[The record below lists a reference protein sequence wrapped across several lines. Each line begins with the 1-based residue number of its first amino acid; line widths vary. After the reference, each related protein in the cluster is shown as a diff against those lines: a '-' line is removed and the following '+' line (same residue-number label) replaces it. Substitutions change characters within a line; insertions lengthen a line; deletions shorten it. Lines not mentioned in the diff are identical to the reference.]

1 MPLNAGHFQA
11 YSASMKPLRIEVCIR
26 AGDAWLSLIQ
36 SLSTA
41 KFLLIALVFPLLTLV
56 SSGYAQTSSL
66 PQQNLF
72 SGNDRLAPTFKVK
85 VNEVDLLF
93 TARDRH
99 NHWITD
105 LSQDDVSVLDNGE
118 PPSSILEFQSRSDLP
133 LRVGLIIDS
142 SDSISRQM
150 EFEKQSSILF
160 IRQVLNPAKDSAFIV
175 SFNEDVR
182 LMQGFTSDLG
192 SLSKAI
198 RELPLGGSTALYDA
212 VHFGCEK
219 LQESSDGQPVRRV
232 LIVITDGDDNSS
244 HFSVRQTIAAAL
256 QQNVVIIALNTNGET
271 SSFDPKY
278 KRFKE
283 MAEVSGGMVL
293 KASSEKDVA
302 KAFKAIQEQLRSH
315 YFMAYK
321 PAALNQDGSFRKIR
335 VMVKRHGLQVFY
347 RHGYYAPA
355 AMNEPEKQKIVPE

>member
-1 MPLNAGHFQA
+1 
-11 YSASMKPLRIEVCIR
+11 MKPLGIAAYIR
-26 AGDAWLSLIQ
+26 AGDAWLSRIHAR
-36 SLSTA
+36 STA
-41 KFLLIALVFPLLTLV
+41 RFLLIAIVFPLLTLV
-56 SSGYAQTSSL
+56 SPANAQAPSL

-72 SGNDRLAPTFKVK
+72 DVNDQLATTLKIK

-99 NHWITD
+99 NHWVTD
-105 LSQDDVSVLDNGE
+105 LSKDDVSVLDNGQ

-142 SDSISRQM
+142 SDSISRQI

-160 IRQVLNPAKDSAFIV
+160 IRQVLNPAKDSAFVV
-175 SFNEDVR
+175 SFNENVR
-182 LMQGFTSDLG
+182 LMQGFTSDLT

-219 LQESSDGQPVRRV
+219 LQESAGAQPARRV

-244 HFSVRQTIAAAL
+244 HFNVRDAIAAAL
-256 QQNVVIIALNTNGET
+256 QQNVVIIALNTNGEP
-271 SSFDPKY
+271 SSLDPKY
-278 KRFKE
+278 KQFKE
-283 MAEVSGGMVL
+283 MADQSGGIVL
-293 KASSEKDVA
+293 KAGNEKDVA

-315 YFMAYK
+315 YFLAYK
-321 PAALNQDGSFRKIR
+321 PAELNQDGSFRKIR
-335 VMVKRHGLQVFY
+335 VKVKRHGLHIFY
-347 RHGYYAPA
+347 RHGYYAPV
-355 AMNEPEKQKIVPE
+355 AMNEPEKQNIIPE